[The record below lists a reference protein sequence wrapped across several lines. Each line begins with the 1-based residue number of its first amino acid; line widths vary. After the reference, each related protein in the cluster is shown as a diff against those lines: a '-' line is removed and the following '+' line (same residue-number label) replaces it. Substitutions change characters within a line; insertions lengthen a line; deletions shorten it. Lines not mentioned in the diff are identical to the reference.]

1 MSWVKAELKK
11 RAARTGRETGAGG
24 GHRDDRHGDTV
35 PGLDSQQIRRLW
47 DSIAAANKA
56 LPAELKLPDQ
66 VDGQQEPA
74 PDKPPFSHWL
84 RAPNGA
90 GLGFNGEGI
99 RYYWPQPNK
108 SKSNNFWIRW
118 EEGKGYR
125 VMRRRG
131 QAWSGQNDIWRFNEA
146 RVEYLLK
153 CLVTSVRVKPRA
165 LRVRRFWLF

>member
-1 MSWVKAELKK
+1 MSWVEAELKK

-24 GHRDDRHGDTV
+24 SHSDDRHKDTV
-35 PGLDSQQIRRLW
+35 PGLNSQQIRRLW
-47 DSIAAANKA
+47 DRIAAANKA
-56 LPAELKLPDQ
+56 LPAELTLPDQ
-66 VDGQQEPA
+66 ADGQQEPA
-74 PDKPPFSHWL
+74 TEKPPFSHWL

-118 EEGKGYR
+118 EEGQGYR
-125 VMRRRG
+125 VTRRKG
-131 QAWSGQNDIWRFNEA
+131 QSRSGATDQWRFNEA
-146 RVEYLLK
+146 RIEYLLR
-153 CLVTSVRVKPRA
+153 CLVTGVRIKPKA